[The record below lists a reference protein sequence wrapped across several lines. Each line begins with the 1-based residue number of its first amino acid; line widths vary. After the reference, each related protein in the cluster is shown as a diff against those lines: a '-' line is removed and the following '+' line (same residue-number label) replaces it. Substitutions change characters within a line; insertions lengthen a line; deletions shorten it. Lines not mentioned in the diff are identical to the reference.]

1 MFLEHLEG
9 IQSLVKKQHNGP
21 WLMTLIDFMM
31 LTVLLLSFLLQGTI
45 GNFMQFPSGITERVV
60 TDMTDLTDY
69 AVGVKLRTQISSGDV
84 DVLKKLA
91 AVSSQLNV
99 GKVGDKVVS
108 ASNFYFIIQF
118 HSFSLS
124 HTFISMELT
133 FDKFFVLIAEV
144 PL

>member
-1 MFLEHLEG
+1 
-9 IQSLVKKQHNGP
+9 
-21 WLMTLIDFMM
+21 MTLIDFMM

-45 GNFMQFPSGITERVV
+45 CNFMQFPSGITERVV

-118 HSFSLS
+118 HSSSLS
-124 HTFISMELT
+124 HA
-133 FDKFFVLIAEV
+133 FVGADF
-144 PL
+144 

>member
-31 LTVLLLSFLLQGTI
+31 LTVLLSFLLQGTI
-45 GNFMQFPSGITERVV
+45 CNFMQFPSGITERVV
-60 TDMTDLTDY
+60 TDMTDLTEY
-69 AVGVKLRTQISSGDV
+69 AAGVKLRTQNSCSSDV

-91 AVSSQLNV
+91 AVSSQLNAC
-99 GKVGDKVVS
+99 KVGDKVVS

-118 HSFSLS
+118 HSSSLS
-124 HTFISMELT
+124 HA
-133 FDKFFVLIAEV
+133 FVGADF
-144 PL
+144 

>member
-45 GNFMQFPSGITERVV
+45 CNFMQFPSGITERVV
-60 TDMTDLTDY
+60 TDMTDLTEY
-69 AVGVKLRTQISSGDV
+69 AAGVKLRTQNSCSSDV

-118 HSFSLS
+118 HSSSLS
-124 HTFISMELT
+124 HA
-133 FDKFFVLIAEV
+133 FVGADF
-144 PL
+144 

>member
-45 GNFMQFPSGITERVV
+45 CTFMQFPSGITERVV

>member
-1 MFLEHLEG
+1 
-9 IQSLVKKQHNGP
+9 
-21 WLMTLIDFMM
+21 
-31 LTVLLLSFLLQGTI
+31 
-45 GNFMQFPSGITERVV
+45 MQFPSGITERVV

-124 HTFISMELT
+124 HTFISMLLT

>member
-31 LTVLLLSFLLQGTI
+31 LTVLLSFLLQGTI
-45 GNFMQFPSGITERVV
+45 CNFMQFPSGITERVV
-60 TDMTDLTDY
+60 TDMTDLTEY
-69 AVGVKLRTQISSGDV
+69 AAGVKLRTQNSCSSDV

-91 AVSSQLNV
+91 AVSSQLNA

-118 HSFSLS
+118 HSSSLS
-124 HTFISMELT
+124 HA
-133 FDKFFVLIAEV
+133 FVGADF
-144 PL
+144 